1 MEEVTITLPTAIA
14 ASLLEFINANM
25 QVQGK
30 EGANA
35 LLLIIKAFDTAL
47 VGATSAEGELGVEE
61 DF

>member
-1 MEEVTITLPTAIA
+1 MEEVTITLPKPIA

-35 LLLIIKAFDTAL
+35 LLLIVSAFEASL
-47 VGATSAEGELGVEE
+47 VVEE
-61 DF
+61 EIEFSPDEAL

>member
-1 MEEVTITLPTAIA
+1 MEEVTITLPKPIA

-35 LLLIIKAFDTAL
+35 LLLIVAAFEASLATEEKALSPD
-47 VGATSAEGELGVEE
+47 E